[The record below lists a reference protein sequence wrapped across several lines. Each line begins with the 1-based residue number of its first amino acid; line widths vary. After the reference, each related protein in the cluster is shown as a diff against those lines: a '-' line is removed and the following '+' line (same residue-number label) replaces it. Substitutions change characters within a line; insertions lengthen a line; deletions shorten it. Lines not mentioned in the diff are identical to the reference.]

1 MEATL
6 DRREEIYNYF
16 HASQACQQY
25 FYDPTH
31 KADYVAYYNSMYL
44 LHDTMECLWWHRH
57 QGFSKE
63 PMHAYI
69 EFWGIMQA
77 VFIQQDSIR
86 EIFELVTG
94 TKLHTKNLSA
104 WSDIRE
110 LRNICAGHPAR
121 KDKPNTKLLTRSFMG
136 RMFGDYNLLKYEKW
150 EKGGGTTY
158 PEVKLGALLDA
169 YVAEAESKLADV
181 LTAMRKRW
189 P

>member
-1 MEATL
+1 MEAAS
-6 DRREEIYNYF
+6 DRRAEIYDYF
-16 HASQACQQY
+16 HANQTCQQY

-31 KADYVAYYNSMYL
+31 EAEHVAYYNSMYL
-44 LHDTMECLWWHRH
+44 LQDTIESLWWHRR

-86 EIFELVTG
+86 EIFQLMTG
-94 TKLHTKNLSA
+94 TKLHTKNLPA
-104 WSDIRE
+104 WSEIRE

-121 KDKPNTKLLTRSFMG
+121 KDVPETKPLTRSFMG
-136 RMFGDYNLLKYEKW
+136 RMFGDYTSLKYEKW
-150 EKGGGTTY
+150 EEGAGRTF

-169 YVAEAESKLADV
+169 YAAEAESKLADV
-181 LTAMRKRW
+181 LTAMRARW